1 MRERWKSGIV
11 ELRKSDARLEK
22 ESSMTRQLDNDAY
35 GTFGL
40 HPENAFNL
48 RQAQP
53 AKTCYTWKE
62 VFGDAG
68 DESPIP
74 DQACEVDLA
83 RFQEPEIATDE
94 FEAVYLWFLA

>member
-1 MRERWKSGIV
+1 MG
-11 ELRKSDARLEK
+11 
-22 ESSMTRQLDNDAY
+22 RQLDHDPY

-40 HPENAFNL
+40 YTENAFSP

-53 AKTCYTWKE
+53 GKTCYTWKE
-62 VFGDAG
+62 VLGDAG

-74 DQACEVDLA
+74 DQACEENLA
-83 RFQEPEIATDE
+83 RFQDPEIATDE